1 MVSNGTAAPRAR
13 RGPDG
18 ARGLGFFGGN
28 GAARN
33 AEARRIRAKIAGVRF
48 LRSLWA
54 WFVIVVATLG
64 FGIPSIFAAFV
75 PPRGE
80 WYLPFARGWARVVL
94 AGTGVRVRVA
104 GRARAAAAD
113 CCVYFANHESL
124 FDIFVLLA
132 ALPGRLRF
140 LAKKS
145 LFSVPVL
152 GWSMAAAGYVPVDRD
167 DRRQAAES
175 IEIAA
180 ARLRGGMRVII
191 FPEQTRTR
199 TGELLPF
206 KKGGVLLALKTG
218 APIVPVAIAGT
229 FAIQQRGGFWLSPG
243 RVEVEIGEPIPVGG
257 LTVADRHALTARA
270 REAIEALRA
279 SARGRLPSAE
289 GSSRAPSAARD

>member
-1 MVSNGTAAPRAR
+1 M
-13 RGPDG
+13 
-18 ARGLGFFGGN
+18 
-28 GAARN
+28 
-33 AEARRIRAKIAGVRF
+33 RF

-94 AGTGVRVRVA
+94 AGTGVRVRAA
-104 GRARAAAAD
+104 GRERAAASD
-113 CCVYFANHESL
+113 GCIYFANHESL

-132 ALPGRLRF
+132 VLPGRLRF

-175 IEIAA
+175 LDIAA
-180 ARLRGGMRVII
+180 ARLRAGMRVII

-206 KKGGVLLALKTG
+206 KKGGVLLALRTG

-243 RVEVEIGEPIPVGG
+243 RVEVEIGDPIRVEGM
-257 LTVADRHALTARA
+257 TVADRHALTARTRA
-270 REAIEALRA
+270 AIEALRA
-279 SARGRLPSAE
+279 AARSRLPAADE
-289 GSSRAPSAARD
+289 SSSAPSGARD

>member
-1 MVSNGTAAPRAR
+1 M
-13 RGPDG
+13 
-18 ARGLGFFGGN
+18 
-28 GAARN
+28 
-33 AEARRIRAKIAGVRF
+33 RF

-54 WFVIVVATLG
+54 WFVIVVATLA

-94 AGTGVRVRVA
+94 AGTGVRVRA
-104 GRARAAAAD
+104 SGSDRAAAAD
-113 CCVYFANHESL
+113 GCVYFANHESL

-132 ALPGRLRF
+132 VLPGRLRF

-175 IEIAA
+175 LEIAA

-257 LTVADRHALTARA
+257 MTVADRHALTARA

-289 GSSRAPSAARD
+289 GSSPAPSAARD

>member
-1 MVSNGTAAPRAR
+1 MEPRLRARGAAHGRPRASRFGEASPR
-13 RGPDG
+13 RGADR
-18 ARGLGFFGGN
+18 AL
-28 GAARN
+28 
-33 AEARRIRAKIAGVRF
+33 RIRAKIAAVRF

-64 FGIPSIFAAFV
+64 FGIPSIFAAFL

-94 AGTGVRVRVA
+94 AGTGVRVRTS
-104 GRARAAAAD
+104 GRERAAAAD
-113 CCVYFANHESL
+113 GCVYFANHESL

-175 IEIAA
+175 LEIAA

-243 RVEVEIGEPIPVGG
+243 RVEVEIGDPIPVEGM
-257 LTVADRHALTARA
+257 TVADRHALTARA

-279 SARGRLPSAE
+279 SARGRLAPGGEPSAE
-289 GSSRAPSAARD
+289 PSGARD